1 MPTDKGWLLII
12 FSFGN
17 ERLVIFVQVPTK
29 ELWELLF
36 KIKVWNQ
43 HGRSLFWYQTGF
55 SIIVVFSTASS
66 KFLGGMAIPKSW
78 VWPMVWLHASGFDLT
93 MIRKFW
99 CGNSSP
105 QFFVFIQKA
114 QAIQWWR
121 VQCRCSLYP
130 WFWWRWPPKPNLAH
144 CDNKDMQ
151 TGAMCWFSNH
161 MLHVFAMVA
170 VYRLVD
176 GRGALPKH
184 RWYSY
189 VLYSGVL
196 PCCDFTKYFPPMQ
209 TRLWKLKKTAQTRNV
224 ENRFVATSIGGWF
237 NFSVPHRETMSTRVS
252 PGQKPSCNWGFL
264 VIFAETK
271 KAEI

>member
-105 QFFVFIQKA
+105 QFFRFDQKGPGHSTDEGCVLFIHGFGEDGLQNQIWPTVKNRCHVLMFKSHVA
-114 QAIQWWR
+114 CVWW
-121 VQCRCSLYP
+121 Q
-130 WFWWRWPPKPNLAH
+130 FTGWWMAGSAP
-144 CDNKDMQ
+144 Q
-151 TGAMCWFSNH
+151 T
-161 MLHVFAMVA
+161 
-170 VYRLVD
+170 
-176 GRGALPKH
+176 
-184 RWYSY
+184 
-189 VLYSGVL
+189 
-196 PCCDFTKYFPPMQ
+196 
-209 TRLWKLKKTAQTRNV
+209 
-224 ENRFVATSIGGWF
+224 
-237 NFSVPHRETMSTRVS
+237 
-252 PGQKPSCNWGFL
+252 
-264 VIFAETK
+264 
-271 KAEI
+271 